1 MKIVIMILLALM
13 IVCAISVSLTK
24 SLMNSIVIYMAF
36 SMILSLIWFILEAPD
51 LGITEA
57 AVGAGIDS
65 ILLFVTLKKVREIRN
80 VKEKEGKEN
89 E

>member
-36 SMILSLIWFILEAPD
+36 SMILSLIWFILEAPV